1 MKEQQMGWI
10 IFALFVGIPAAELY
24 VLIGVGSEI
33 GAFSTLMLCLL
44 SAAIGLS
51 LVRMQG
57 VRVFKNMQ
65 AATQAGEPVGEN
77 LIHGFF
83 LLLAGV
89 CLFIPGFLTDFVGAL
104 LLIPFVRV
112 ILGKAG
118 LARLVVKANFG
129 AATANTSGK
138 QPNGSGMH
146 RGGVTIDGEFTT
158 KTDSGNLYEGEQ
170 ISSDDAANNDKNDGK
185 NK

>member
-10 IFALFVGIPAAELY
+10 IFALLIGIPAAELY

-57 VRVFKNMQ
+57 VRVFQNMQ
-65 AATQAGEPVGEN
+65 AATQTGEPVGEN

-104 LLIPFVRV
+104 LLVPFVRV

-118 LARLVVKANFG
+118 LARIVVKANFQ
-129 AATANTSGK
+129 TASGNDGGG
-138 QPNGSGMH
+138 PHNGPGMH
-146 RGGVTIDGEFTT
+146 SGGVTIDGEFTT
-158 KTDSGNLYEGEQ
+158 KNEDEKNFNSEN
-170 ISSDDAANNDKNDGK
+170 ISSKKNADSARNDEKTK
-185 NK
+185 